1 MESLEF
7 LSGLLEYEKI
17 DNCPEHVYWPKGNED
32 AEYVLLEYV
41 DALLGLM
48 KSQDS
53 LSGLMENGNSSPQL
67 ADYHLFD
74 ILANDNFLPCQLRD
88 QLTEG

>member
-7 LSGLLEYEKI
+7 LSGLLGYEKI
-17 DNCPEHVYWPKGNED
+17 DECPEHVYWPKGNED
-32 AEYVLLEYV
+32 AEYVN
-41 DALLGLM
+41 ALLGLM

-53 LSGLMENGNSSPQL
+53 LSELRANANSSLQL

-74 ILANDNFLPCQLRD
+74 ILENDNFLPCQLGG

>member
-17 DNCPEHVYWPKGNED
+17 DECPEQVYWPKGNEV
-32 AEYVLLEYV
+32 AEYVLLVYV
-41 DALLGLM
+41 DALLGFM

-53 LSGLMENGNSSPQL
+53 LPGLMANGNSSPQL

-74 ILANDNFLPCQLRD
+74 IPANDSFLPCQL
-88 QLTEG
+88 TEG